1 MSKKKSSKR
10 EQSRNPDDVMS
21 SLTQEQIH
29 EYYEAFCMYDHDGS
43 GTIDTSE
50 LAIIMTSMG
59 QNVTEDELEKLVHEV
74 DADGSGTI
82 DFPEFVSLMVNHINK
97 PVTKEEIKSAFM
109 VFDIDNKGYIPSEEL
124 RRILTT
130 RGDRMTEE
138 EADEMIAAADLDG
151 DGMID
156 YEEFASALVDSD

>member
-50 LAIIMTSMG
+50 LAIIMT
-59 QNVTEDELEKLVHEV
+59 
-74 DADGSGTI
+74 GTI

>member
-1 MSKKKSSKR
+1 MSKKPAKK
-10 EQSRNPDDVMS
+10 QKQQTPDDVMS

-50 LAIIMTSMG
+50 LAIIMTSLG
-59 QNVTEDELEKLVHEV
+59 QNITEHELERLVHEV

-82 DFPEFVSLMVNHINK
+82 DFPEFVSLMVNHVNK

-109 VFDIDNKGYIPSEEL
+109 VFDLEKRGYITSDEL

-130 RGDRMTEE
+130 RGDKMTPE
-138 EADEMIAAADLDG
+138 EADEMIQAADMDA

-156 YEEFASALVDSD
+156 YEEFAAALGEDK